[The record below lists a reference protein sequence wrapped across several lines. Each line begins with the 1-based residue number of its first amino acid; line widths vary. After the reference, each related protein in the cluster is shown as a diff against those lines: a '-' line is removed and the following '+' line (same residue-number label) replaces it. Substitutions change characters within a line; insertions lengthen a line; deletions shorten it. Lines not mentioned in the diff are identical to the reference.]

1 VNDFVNDFVNDSKKD
16 PVMDAPAP
24 DTRQATFA
32 RFWVW
37 SGVLLALVGLALF
50 IILTPSGILDKADVI
65 AAAVCHRIPSHSFF
79 IEERQLPLCQ
89 RCSGTFPGALTGLLV
104 QWGVWRRRRSQRFPQ
119 WQMFIVLAGFAGIW
133 ALDGFNS
140 YTTMLGERPVGLLG
154 YVPQPWLRLLSGV
167 LMGMGM
173 SVILVPAFNQIM
185 WADGEAAATL
195 RSWSEL
201 AFLVVVELAMAGA
214 IYLLQPALLYPVALY
229 SVAGVVAMFICL
241 GAMLFVMALGR
252 DSALTGWREAWLPLV
267 WGLIFA
273 LLVIGVMNFLR
284 VLITGTIEGVPGLA

>member
-1 VNDFVNDFVNDSKKD
+1 
-16 PVMDAPAP
+16 
-24 DTRQATFA
+24 
-32 RFWVW
+32 
-37 SGVLLALVGLALF
+37 VGLALF
-50 IILTPSGILDKADVI
+50 VILTPDGVLDKADVI

-79 IEERQLPLCQ
+79 IDEHQLPLCQ
-89 RCSGTFPGALTGLLV
+89 RCSGTFPGALTGLLI
-104 QWGVWRRRRSQRFPQ
+104 QWVVWRRRRSQRFPQ
-119 WQMFIVLAGFAGIW
+119 WQMFIVLAAFAGIW

-140 YTTMLGERPVGLLG
+140 YTTMLTGRPEGLLG
-154 YVPQPWLRLLSGV
+154 YAPQPWVRLLSGV

-201 AFLVVVELAMAGA
+201 AFLTVVELAMAGV
-214 IYLLQPALLYPVALY
+214 IYLLEPVLLYPVALY
-229 SVAGVVAMFICL
+229 SVVGVVAMFVCL

-252 DSALTGWREAWLPLV
+252 DSALTSWREAWLPLV
-267 WGLIFA
+267 WGLVFA

-284 VLITGTIEGVPGLA
+284 LQITGTIDGVPGLS

>member
-1 VNDFVNDFVNDSKKD
+1 
-16 PVMDAPAP
+16 MDTPAPNTRPPEASAPAVFP
-24 DTRQATFA
+24 

-37 SGVLLALVGLALF
+37 SGVLLALVGLVLF
-50 IILTPSGILDKADVI
+50 VILTPDGVLDKADVI

-79 IEERQLPLCQ
+79 IDEHQLPLCQ

-104 QWGVWRRRRSQRFPQ
+104 QWVVWRRRRSQRFPR
-119 WQMFIVLAGFAGIW
+119 WKMFIVLAALAGIW

-140 YTTMLGERPVGLLG
+140 YTTMLSGRSEGLLG
-154 YVPQPWLRLLSGV
+154 YAPQPWLRLLSGV

-185 WADGEAAATL
+185 WADGEAAETL
-195 RSWSEL
+195 RSWREL
-201 AFLVVVELAMAGA
+201 AFLIVVELATAGV
-214 IYLLQPALLYPVALY
+214 IYLLEPVLLYPVALY
-229 SVAGVVAMFICL
+229 SVVGVVAMFICL

-252 DSALTGWREAWLPLV
+252 DNALTGWREAWLPLV

-284 VLITGTIEGVPGLA
+284 LQITGTIDGVPGLS

>member
-1 VNDFVNDFVNDSKKD
+1 
-16 PVMDAPAP
+16 MDTPPQDVRRPEVPASAVFP
-24 DTRQATFA
+24 

-37 SGVLLALVGLALF
+37 SGVLLALVGLVLF
-50 IILTPSGILDKADVI
+50 VVLTPDGVLTKADVI

-79 IEERQLPLCQ
+79 VEEHQLPLCQ

-104 QWGVWRRRRSQRFPQ
+104 QWGVWRRRRSQRFPH
-119 WQMFIVLAGFAGIW
+119 WKVFVVLAAFAGIW

-140 YTTMLGERPVGLLG
+140 YTTMLADRSVGLLG
-154 YVPQPWLRLLSGV
+154 YAPQPWLRLLSGV

-185 WADGEAAATL
+185 WADGEAVAPL

-201 AFLVVVELAMAGA
+201 AFLVVVELATAGV
-214 IYLLQPALLYPVALY
+214 IYLLEPALLYPVALY

-241 GAMLFVMALGR
+241 GAMLFVMVIGCDGAL
-252 DSALTGWREAWLPLV
+252 AGWREAWVPFV
-267 WGLIFA
+267 WGLVFA
-273 LLVIGVMNFLR
+273 LVVIGVMNFLR
-284 VLITGTIEGVPGLA
+284 ILITGTIAGVPGFS

>member
-1 VNDFVNDFVNDSKKD
+1 
-16 PVMDAPAP
+16 MMAAPAP
-24 DTRQATFA
+24 NPRRLDSPAPTGFP

-50 IILTPSGILDKADVI
+50 IILTPDSILNKADVV

-79 IEERQLPLCQ
+79 IDEHQLPLCQ

-104 QWGVWRRRRSQRFPQ
+104 QWVVWRRRRCQRFPR
-119 WQMFIVLAGFAGIW
+119 WKIFVVLAVLAGIW

-140 YTTMLGERPVGLLG
+140 YTTMLTGRAEGLLG
-154 YVPQPWLRLLSGV
+154 YAPQPWLRLLSGV

-201 AFLVVVELAMAGA
+201 AFLVVVEFVTAGA
-214 IYLLQPALLYPVALY
+214 IYLLEPVLLYPVALY
-229 SVAGVVAMFICL
+229 SVAGVLAMFICL

-267 WGLIFA
+267 WGLVFA
-273 LLVIGVMNFLR
+273 LVVIGIMNFLR
-284 VLITGTIEGVPGLA
+284 VQITGTIDGVPGLS